1 MKHSM
6 FLSFKRAK
14 ILLAGAF
21 VGSAFAQGNSAELKR
36 RNSPLGIRNHRGS
49 AGSFFF

>member
-1 MKHSM
+1 MKCSM
-6 FLSFKRAK
+6 FLSIKRAK
-14 ILLAGAF
+14 MLLAGAF
-21 VGSAFAQGNSAELKR
+21 IGSAFPLIGSVELKR